1 MLVEEVMKTDV
12 ITLPPHAPISNA
24 VELLQKHR
32 IRHIPI
38 VNEEFSIVG
47 IVSDRDLRDASP
59 SVFHGDS
66 ANDSALQNEIKSI
79 MSHPVVTIHP
89 LDFVEE
95 IARIFYDE
103 EFAALP
109 VVKNNILVGI
119 VTEKDMLYTLIQL
132 TGTNVQG
139 SHIEVKVPHQP
150 GIFPEVTSIIGKRKA
165 NIISVL
171 VYPFKDDPNYK
182 VLVFRIQTMNPLP
195 VIQDLRNAG
204 YELMWPNNSAEPK
217 I

>member
-1 MLVEEVMKTDV
+1 MQVEEIMKTEV
-12 ITLPPHAPISNA
+12 ITLSPTASIA
-24 VELLQKHR
+24 EAFQLLQKHR

-38 VNEEFSIVG
+38 VNETLNVVG
-47 IVSDRDLRDASP
+47 IVSDRDVRDASP
-59 SVFHGDS
+59 SIFYKDADKS
-66 ANDSALQNEIKSI
+66 ELENDIQSI
-79 MSHPVVTIHP
+79 MTSPVVTIHP
-89 LDFVEE
+89 LDLVEE

-109 VVKNNILVGI
+109 VVKDNILVGM

-150 GIFPEVTSIIGKRKA
+150 GILPEVTSIIGKRKA

-171 VYPFKDDPNYK
+171 VYPFKDDLRFK
-182 VLVFRIQTMNPLP
+182 ILVFRIQTMNPMP
-195 VIQDLRNAG
+195 VIHDLRDAG
-204 YELMWPNNSAEPK
+204 YELMWPNNIPEPK
-217 I
+217 L